1 MEGKRK
7 ITNNRGW
14 PLLVK
19 EKEGKVRPWKNASGR
34 SDSSPGLWRKGTST
48 LSTLGLHYTVRV
60 TGKLWHRLHWSLY
73 CSGSKPGSIHS
84 VLKLLGSLEK
94 VQLLEAASDEVL
106 RGTKFRGKHKQNSI
120 SPEQVYTLH
129 FSEAQNFLG
138 KKIRLY
144 NREMSNAGSILN
156 SKMLTML
163 SGRVRILLFWFTNS
177 FSHNLI
183 KLLCIT
189 V

>member
-1 MEGKRK
+1 M
-7 ITNNRGW
+7 
-14 PLLVK
+14 
-19 EKEGKVRPWKNASGR
+19 
-34 SDSSPGLWRKGTST
+34 
-48 LSTLGLHYTVRV
+48 
-60 TGKLWHRLHWSLY
+60 
-73 CSGSKPGSIHS
+73 
-84 VLKLLGSLEK
+84 LKLLGSLEK

-106 RGTKFRGKHKQNSI
+106 CGTKFRGKHKQNSI

-163 SGRVRILLFWFTNS
+163 SGKVRILLFWFTNS